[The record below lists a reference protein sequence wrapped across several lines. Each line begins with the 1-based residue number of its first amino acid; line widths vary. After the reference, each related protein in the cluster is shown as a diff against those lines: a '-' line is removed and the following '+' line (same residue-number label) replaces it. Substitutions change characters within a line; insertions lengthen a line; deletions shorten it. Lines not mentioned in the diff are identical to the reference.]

1 MVNVYTQIGH
11 YGKEM
16 FPLKFAM
23 NPFSFLLYP
32 LIICVRWLF
41 G

>member
-16 FPLKFAM
+16 FPLKFAYE
-23 NPFSFLLYP
+23 PFFLFCYTL
-32 LIICVRWLF
+32 
-41 G
+41 